1 MANFNLNKVILGG
14 RLTADVELKQT
25 QSGVPVCTFTIAIN
39 RRNGQNQET
48 YFIRCQAW
56 RATAEFIS
64 RYFRK
69 GSSICV
75 IGFIQPREWTDGNG
89 QKRYAT
95 EVIVEE
101 AQFVDSKNDVQSG
114 TESAEA
120 SSGAYMPPAYTES
133 AEQPKFELV
142 NDDADLPF

>member
-14 RLTADVELKQT
+14 RLTSDVELKQT
-25 QSGVPVCTFTIAIN
+25 QSGVPVCSFTIANN

-75 IGFIQPREWTDGNG
+75 IGFIQPSVWTDASG
-89 QKRYAT
+89 QKRYST
-95 EVIVEE
+95 EIVVEE
-101 AQFVDSKNDVQSG
+101 AVFVDSKNDAPA
-114 TESAEA
+114 AEA
-120 SSGAYMPPAYTES
+120 SSGAYMPDAYQEPGES
-133 AEQPKFELV
+133 KFELV
-142 NDDADLPF
+142 NDDDNLPF

>member
-39 RRNGQNQET
+39 RRTGQNQET

-75 IGFIQPREWTDGNG
+75 IGFIQPREWTDANG
-89 QKRYAT
+89 QKRYST
-95 EVIVEE
+95 EIVVEE
-101 AQFVDSKNDVQSG
+101 AVFVDSKNDAPA
-114 TESAEA
+114 AEA
-120 SSGAYMPPAYTES
+120 QSGAYMPPAYTEP

-142 NDDADLPF
+142 NDDDNLPF

>member
-14 RLTADVELKQT
+14 RLTADPELKQT
-25 QSGVPVCTFTIAIN
+25 QSGVPVCSFTVANN

-48 YFIRCQAW
+48 FFIRCQAW

-75 IGFIQPREWTDGNG
+75 IGFIQPREWTDASG

-95 EVIVEE
+95 EIVVEE
-101 AQFVDSKNDVQSG
+101 AVFVDSKNDAQ
-114 TESAEA
+114 SAEA
-120 SSGAYMPPAYTES
+120 PSGAYMPPAYDNA

-142 NDDADLPF
+142 GDDSDLPF

>member
-14 RLTADVELKQT
+14 RLTSDVELKQT
-25 QSGVPVCTFTIAIN
+25 QSGVPVCSFTIAN
-39 RRNGQNQET
+39 NHRGGQNQET
-48 YFIRCQAW
+48 FFIRCQAW
-56 RATAEFIS
+56 RATAEFIT

-75 IGFIQPREWTDGNG
+75 IGFIQPREWTNENG
-89 QKRYAT
+89 QKRYVT
-95 EVIVEE
+95 EIVVEE
-101 AQFVDSKNDVQSG
+101 VQFVDSKNDAQ
-114 TESAEA
+114 SAEA

-142 NDDADLPF
+142 GDDADLPF